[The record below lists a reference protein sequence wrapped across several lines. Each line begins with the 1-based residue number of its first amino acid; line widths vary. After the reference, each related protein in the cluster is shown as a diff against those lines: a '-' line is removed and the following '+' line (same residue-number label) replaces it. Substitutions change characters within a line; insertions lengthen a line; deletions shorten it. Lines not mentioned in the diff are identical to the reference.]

1 MPSLIRRVS
10 LVISIVFCGSL
21 AAAAAAVAAGGG
33 GGLSPGDYR
42 FVNTTA
48 AAQFGFPNDPTQTN
62 GFDVFVS
69 QGLNS
74 FELDQG
80 NNDNNPV
87 ISNSTLVQLQVFGV
101 KGSGFFCFVLNN
113 QSDFKVSKDLKSASL
128 HTNLTADEMCK
139 TGAPVTGK
147 AAGLAPFAGGGGP
160 GLQPPFQIDVTWTG
174 TGVTGSGKDHNTFK
188 CGSYS
193 TQGTTVTKTAG
204 ENASGT
210 ISVLGGSFAASTA
223 GIIFNDTQ
231 MSISGFPAQGCFGF

>member
-1 MPSLIRRVS
+1 MHSLIRRVS
-10 LVISIVFCGSL
+10 LVVSIVFCGSL

-33 GGLSPGDYR
+33 GLGPGDYR

-48 AAQFGFPNDPTQTN
+48 AAQFGFPTDPTQTT

-80 NNDNNPV
+80 KKDSNPV

-101 KGSGFFCFVLNN
+101 KGSGLFCFVLSN
-113 QSDFKVSKDLKSASL
+113 QSDFTVSKDLQSASL

-139 TGAPVTGK
+139 TGGPVTGK
-147 AAGLAPFAGGGGP
+147 AAAVTPFAGGGGP
-160 GLQPPFQIDVTWTG
+160 GLEPPFQIDVTWTG
-174 TGVTGSGKDHNTFK
+174 TGVTGSGKDRNTFK

-193 TQGTTVTKTAG
+193 TDATTLTKTAG
-204 ENASGT
+204 ENSTGT

-223 GIIFNDTQ
+223 GIIFNDTH
-231 MSISGFPAQGCFGF
+231 MSIGGFPVQGCFGF

>member
-1 MPSLIRRVS
+1 MHALIRRVS
-10 LVISIVFCGSL
+10 LVVSIVFCGSL

-33 GGLSPGDYR
+33 GLGPGDYR

-48 AAQFGFPNDPTQTN
+48 AAQFGFPNDPTQTT

-113 QSDFKVSKDLKSASL
+113 QSDFKVSKNLQSASL

-147 AAGLAPFAGGGGP
+147 AAGVTPFAGGGGP
-160 GLQPPFQIDVTWTG
+160 GLVPPFQIDITWTG

-193 TQGTTVTKTAG
+193 TDGTTVTKTAG

-223 GIIFNDTQ
+223 GIIFNDTH
-231 MSISGFPAQGCFGF
+231 MNISGFPLQGCFGF